1 MANKIHKIL
10 LIGPQASGKG
20 TQAEMLSQKYNLP
33 VFSTGNILRQQV
45 AKGDDLGKQ
54 VAEIINKGR
63 LAPDDLGNKI
73 IAEKIKSVGGQGY
86 ILDGYPRNLSQAN
99 FLAAKDKLTHVFE
112 IYISDKE
119 AVRRISERR
128 TCSKCQTVYHL
139 KYNPPKSEG
148 VCDKDGEA
156 LIIRADER
164 EEVVKTRLKNYHQL
178 TEPLLEFYQEQGVYH
193 KINGEQSILKVSEDI
208 LKMFK

>member
-63 LAPDDLGNKI
+63 LAPDDLVNKI

-139 KYNPPKSEG
+139 KYNPPKNEG
-148 VCDKDGEA
+148 GCDKKGKR
-156 LIIRADER
+156 I
-164 EEVVKTRLKNYHQL
+164 
-178 TEPLLEFYQEQGVYH
+178 
-193 KINGEQSILKVSEDI
+193 KIFSST
-208 LKMFK
+208 